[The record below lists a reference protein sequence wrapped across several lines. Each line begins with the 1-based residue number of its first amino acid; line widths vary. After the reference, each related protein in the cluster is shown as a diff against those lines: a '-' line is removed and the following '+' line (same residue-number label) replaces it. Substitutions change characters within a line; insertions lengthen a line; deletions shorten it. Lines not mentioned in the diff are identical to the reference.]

1 MFSKFWKK
9 FLLVI
14 TLLSIIFILFFIFSL
29 RLHENKKTVLILKI
43 DDVITYDNLDIDSI
57 VKTINSSKYDGL
69 IFYINSPGGDISI
82 LKILY
87 YLDKI
92 NSSIPIVCYIDH
104 QATSAAYWLCSKS
117 DYIISSPDSLVGNIG
132 AYAIFIDSSKLLEKI
147 GINITIIE
155 STPHKTI
162 GNVYY
167 PLDDEEYKF
176 IQETL
181 DNITK
186 MFIDD
191 IKSKRNIHN
200 EKLAF
205 SGLPFYSFQ
214 AINIGL
220 IDEIGD
226 INSAKRKISELL
238 NVSEDKINFIEVN
251 FKVKKGILE
260 KLLLFNSLFEGFNN
274 YIYKKRLYEL
284 KIVI

>member
-1 MFSKFWKK
+1 
-9 FLLVI
+9 
-14 TLLSIIFILFFIFSL
+14 
-29 RLHENKKTVLILKI
+29 
-43 DDVITYDNLDIDSI
+43 
-57 VKTINSSKYDGL
+57 
-69 IFYINSPGGDISI
+69 
-82 LKILY
+82 
-87 YLDKI
+87 
-92 NSSIPIVCYIDH
+92 
-104 QATSAAYWLCSKS
+104 
-117 DYIISSPDSLVGNIG
+117 
-132 AYAIFIDSSKLLEKI
+132 
-147 GINITIIE
+147 
-155 STPHKTI
+155 
-162 GNVYY
+162 
-167 PLDDEEYKF
+167 
-176 IQETL
+176 
-181 DNITK
+181 